1 MRHFFDKEAKKQGF
15 KGSVLV
21 VFGDREKAEEFLNLP
36 EVKYNGTQLLRKW
49 HEDYL
54 EEKRKEIEERKAR
67 KEAKKKEGDNASQ
80 EVRKRGVGSFMVLY
94 LFTYFIINTS
104 AAMVQ
109 SVNQNHNP
117 FWLVI

>member
-1 MRHFFDKEAKKQGF
+1 MPLLLQMRHFYDKEAKKQGF

-21 VFGDREKAEEFLNLP
+21 VFADREKAEAFLNLT

-67 KEAKKKEGDNASQ
+67 KEAKKKDGDNASQ
-80 EVRKRGVGSFMVLY
+80 EVSKGC
-94 LFTYFIINTS
+94 
-104 AAMVQ
+104 
-109 SVNQNHNP
+109 VNVYMTLLSKWRWQAT
-117 FWLVI
+117 FF